1 MGDGST
7 IIAGLA
13 IPSTDPLF
21 LSLVALHIALA
32 LVCVI
37 AGAVAMLSWK
47 GPGRHPSAGT
57 IYFWSLAG
65 VCASAAILSAMRW
78 GEDFHLFILATLAF
92 SAAYIGRHAKRRRWN
107 GWVRVHIAAMGSS
120 YILLL
125 TAFYVDNG
133 KQLPLWRDLPPWTYW
148 TVPAIVG
155 LPIIVWALLRHR
167 LVQTPSR

>member
-1 MGDGST
+1 MGDDPT
-7 IIAGLA
+7 IISGLA

-21 LSLVALHIALA
+21 LSLVALHIALG

-37 AGAVAMLSWK
+37 AGAVAMLSRK
-47 GPGRHPSAGT
+47 EPGRHPSAGA

-65 VCASAAILSAMRW
+65 VSASAAVLAAMRW
-78 GEDFHLFILATLAF
+78 DEDFHLFILGALAF
-92 SAAYIGRHAKRRRWN
+92 ASAFVGRRARRRRWS

-148 TVPAIVG
+148 TVPALLG